1 MSRFKSLLRVRCESR
16 ASTHYPI
23 THLNAAHVFETRTG
37 MMGCVLK
44 VDGVPFVTQT
54 NETLNQLTDQLHQAI
69 AIMDERFII
78 YVTIHRKRENLSLS
92 GEFKSSFAA
101 NVNEKYHARFN
112 NRCLYR
118 NDMYVTVVLKGDT
131 SGKVARGVNWFR
143 RMSDVRSNESRTIR
157 REQNRAILESSV
169 VQLTSQLSAFSPHVL
184 GKQDNAL
191 GFSEL
196 MQFLS
201 LVPNGG
207 ETIPFVRPTFCAPI
221 ASGLGSTWSDDALYP
236 NGHLGQYVC
245 AKRILFGDAI
255 QFQGA
260 ATSDTRFGAMLSV
273 KKYGKKSGSIVLDP
287 LLQMDAEFI
296 STHTFAPLSREMA
309 LKVID
314 SKRGQLEISDD
325 AGVTQIEQ
333 LSELEDD
340 IASETCRL
348 GPHQN
353 TIMVL
358 TDSKKALE
366 SAIVDATRIYGAV
379 NMVLVKELATL
390 GLEPAFWSQ
399 IPGNQHFINRASPIT
414 SHNFVDFC
422 SLHNERAGFR
432 DGNHLRGAVTLLES
446 VSKTPV
452 YFNYHRHSSKSD
464 PANGHTAVYG
474 ATQSGKNTLVTFMD
488 AQMGRYNGRSFF
500 LDRDC
505 ANKVYVLASGN
516 SAYTVLSPS
525 HQDKARLNPFQLP
538 DLPENRTFLKSW
550 FAELIKLPNE
560 DDVPAHLGELIND
573 CVNYA
578 YDSLSPAFRQLS
590 HVVKCLPRN
599 FPRWPELNRW
609 LRGRDG
615 LTDGE
620 FAWLFDNESD
630 TLAFDYD
637 KVGFDITY
645 LMDEVSSY
653 ISTPVYMVL
662 LHRMRQSLDG
672 RLTSFILD
680 EAWQILNSP
689 FWIKVLNDWLPS
701 IRKKNGHFIFMTQS
715 PETVVESSIAAI
727 IKTNLSTTIAFPNP
741 SATAAVY
748 KDGLGFS
755 ESEFQTIRDT
765 NPQSRL
771 FLYRQDR
778 HQSMLCRL
786 DLSELAD
793 EIRVLSGNQ
802 ASVALLD
809 SIMQEVGANEET
821 WLPIFMERSRA

>member
-1 MSRFKSLLRVRCESR
+1 MSRFKSLMRVRCESR
-16 ASTHYPI
+16 VSNQYPI
-23 THLNAAHVFETRTG
+23 THLNAAHLFETRTG

-44 VDGVPFVTQT
+44 IDGVPFVTQT
-54 NETLNQLTDQLHQAI
+54 NGTLNQLNEQLHQAI
-69 AIMDERFII
+69 SILDERFII
-78 YVTIHRKRENLSLS
+78 YITIHRKRENLSLS
-92 GEFKSSFAA
+92 GEFTSPFAA
-101 NVNEKYHARFN
+101 RVNEKYHARFN

-118 NDMYVTVVLKGDT
+118 NDIYVTVVLKGDT
-131 SGKVARGVNWFR
+131 SGRVVRGVNWFQ
-143 RMSDVRSNESRTIR
+143 RMKDVRSNASRTIR
-157 REQNRAILESSV
+157 REQNRANLESSV
-169 VQLTSQLSAFSPHVL
+169 IQLTSQLSAFSPHVL
-184 GKQDNAL
+184 GEKDEAL

-201 LVPNGG
+201 MVPNGG

-221 ASGLGSTWSDDALYP
+221 TSNPSGIWSEDDLYP

-245 AKRILFGDAI
+245 TKRILFGDYI

-260 ATSDTRFGAMLSV
+260 ATSDTRFGTVLSI

-296 STHTFAPLSREMA
+296 STHTFAPVSRECA
-309 LKVID
+309 LKAID
-314 SKRGQLEISDD
+314 SKRGRLEIADD
-325 AGVTQIEQ
+325 VGMTQISQ

-340 IASETCRL
+340 IASETSRL
-348 GPHQN
+348 GLHQN
-353 TIMVL
+353 TIL
-358 TDSKKALE
+358 LLNDSRKSLE
-366 SAIVDATRIYGAV
+366 ASVVEATSIYGAV
-379 NMVLVKELATL
+379 NTVLVKELASF
-390 GLEPAFWSQ
+390 GLEPSFWSQ
-399 IPGNQHFINRASPIT
+399 IPGNQHFITRASLIT
-414 SHNFVDFC
+414 SNNFVDFC
-422 SLHNERAGFR
+422 SLHNERTGFY
-432 DGNHLRGAVTLLES
+432 DGNHLNGAVTLLES

-452 YFNYHRHSSKSD
+452 YFNYHRQSSKSD

-488 AQMGRYNGRSFF
+488 SQMGRYNGRSFF

-525 HQDKARLNPFQLP
+525 HQDKVRINPFQLP

-550 FAELIKLPNE
+550 FAELIKLSNE
-560 DDVPAHLGELIND
+560 EDVPANLGELIND

-578 YDSLSPAFRQLS
+578 YDSLSPAYRQLT
-590 HVVKCLPRN
+590 HVVKFLPRN
-599 FPRWPELNRW
+599 FPRWPEINRW

-615 LTDGE
+615 STDGE

-630 TLAFDYD
+630 TLAFDFD

-653 ISTPVYMVL
+653 ISTPVYMML

-680 EAWQILNSP
+680 EAWQILNSS

-715 PETVVESSIAAI
+715 PETVIDSNIAAI
-727 IKTNLSTTIAFPNP
+727 IKTNLSTIIAFPNP
-741 SATAAVY
+741 SATAKVY
-748 KDGLGFS
+748 KEGLGFS

-778 HQSMLCRL
+778 NKSMLCRL
-786 DLSELAD
+786 DLSELSD
-793 EIRVLSGNQ
+793 EIRVLSANQ
-802 ASVALLD
+802 ASISLLD
-809 SIMQEVGANEET
+809 SIINEVGANEDV